1 MEPAPSDSNTATATS
16 WIERDHLA
24 KLQITLT
31 LDDTP
36 LSSVILM
43 KTSTNTWDKLMSR
56 YEGKGKQM
64 IVTLIGEEKSWKE
77 QAGTQSTF
85 LAWTTH
91 TKGLL
96 KLMKAKS
103 TLKPGKKLKCAH
115 CHKTWVERAMT
126 GKSN

>member
-16 WIERDHLA
+16 YIEQDHLT

-36 LSSVILM
+36 LSSVMLM

-64 IVTLIGEEKSWKE
+64 IVTLMGRY
-77 QAGTQSTF
+77 STVHSPIM
-85 LAWTTH
+85 TH
-91 TKGLL
+91 SRPSSTPCSSKLDCLNNLDSPSKNLL
-96 KLMKAKS
+96 
-103 TLKPGKKLKCAH
+103 
-115 CHKTWVERAMT
+115 
-126 GKSN
+126 